1 MDLYTEIIYIN
12 PFSFKVIKL
21 EIKKTHPSTT
31 FNVDVAGRDMRLHT
45 QCHTAGMWPWVPR
58 LACETPTRG
67 SPPSRLQGFPHLF
80 AQRGGCR
87 AAPWITAGA
96 EVHRYLGAVGR
107 LQREREVL
115 CAWSGD
121 AVALRHGSF
130 LRGRRD
136 N

>member
-1 MDLYTEIIYIN
+1 MA
-12 PFSFKVIKL
+12 L
-21 EIKKTHPSTT
+21 ESK
-31 FNVDVAGRDMRLHT
+31 AG
-45 QCHTAGMWPWVPR
+45 
-58 LACETPTRG
+58 CEKPARG

-80 AQRGGCR
+80 AQRGGAR

-96 EVHRYLGAVGR
+96 EVHRCLGGVGG

-121 AVALRHGSF
+121 AVALGHGSF
-130 LRGRRD
+130 LRGGRD